1 MKTSKFVAGLVIL
14 GLAVLILIGMVK
26 FASVLGFL
34 MFYPYIVQ
42 QVAGY
47 GLNQYLAQAI
57 GVVVGAALWFVV
69 LKLFFAWREK
79 KRMLGFGILIGFYVL
94 HLLVMFILPGD
105 ALVHPMTGE
114 RQFCAVNKLTGRIER
129 FETEQFDRFGEKAKE
144 CTLDQIEKFE
154 REKLFAEGEN
164 LAVPLGTVRKGF
176 ISSVTGAPLFYF
188 CEDASSAPH
197 FYVAS
202 GYCPWGGQL
211 QAVTKEVLQKYEKI
225 KSDSAA
231 ISLPSEPNKT
241 IMSEAAN
248 AQVPKTE
255 SIKNAFWDF
264 REEKETEVLFWAL
277 CVFAVLVLFIPL
289 AQLLDSSST
298 IAGLVTAVSSL
309 FLWFIICVIV
319 AKFGLV
325 MYKLGVPVAI
335 VYVLLVFSHV
345 IGLYAYG
352 WLFLKKCF
360 CLSC

>member
-164 LAVPLGTVRKGF
+164 LEVPLGTVRKGF
-176 ISSVTGAPLFYF
+176 ISPVTGAPLFYF
-188 CEDASSAPH
+188 CEDASNLPH

-202 GYCPWGGQL
+202 GYCPWGDQL

-225 KSDSAA
+225 KSEAA
-231 ISLPSEPNKT
+231 VVSLPTTPIVTVQEK
-241 IMSEAAN
+241 EA
-248 AQVPKTE
+248 VPEKGW
-255 SIKNAFWDF
+255 FWGF
-264 REEKETEVLFWAL
+264 RERTETEVLFWVL
-277 CVFAVLVLFIPL
+277 CVMAVVGLLIPCSNMLFGC
-289 AQLLDSSST
+289 ASDA
-298 IAGLVTAVSSL
+298 AGLVGTVMSVGVWL
-309 FLWFIICVIV
+309 FLCVLY
-319 AKFGLV
+319 ANCALFL
-325 MYKLGVPVAI
+325 LETETPQAI
-335 VYVLLVFSHV
+335 AYVLTVFVHTVS
-345 IGLYAYG
+345 LYAYALIVKA
-352 WLFLKKCF
+352 LFDLQY
-360 CLSC
+360 